1 MLTYDTYFNGRPQT
15 VGPLPFSEFAPVAV
29 TGELMVGSSVANGV
43 RIGASRGLEREDGG
57 LEPGASSSRETEEAA
72 LVRTVGYG
80 LWNISGG
87 AGADMPR
94 ALRGSVE

>member
-1 MLTYDTYFNGRPQT
+1 MTYDTYFSGRPQT
-15 VGPLPFSEFAPVAV
+15 VGPLPPSELPPGVDM
-29 TGELMVGSSVANGV
+29 GELMVGSSVVSGV
-43 RIGASRGLEREDGG
+43 RRGASRGLEREDGD

-94 ALRGSVE
+94 GRRGSVE